1 VAFLFLGPIGFGSVF
16 LPFVLLS
23 YGLYRYSGKILLKW
37 YKAEKVGTL
46 ENLAKK
52 AGVPSPDMHMFNHQH
67 PIIFTV
73 GSRGKFDI
81 AVSSGAMGLFDASE
95 LEVMLAREF
104 GHILNDDV
112 PMNTI
117 VALFAGSLAS
127 VSTLALWGA
136 LLGGFGQDF
145 DPAPR
150 FIRFLGMGLV
160 AVPSSLIAQL
170 TLSPSR
176 ELLADAASV
185 EFTNEPQ
192 LLAETLEHVQEYV
205 SHYPIPLNPGHVHMF
220 PLNLLSLEEF
230 YDIHLSLF
238 NTHPD
243 MDIRVRN
250 ILGKVN

>member
-1 VAFLFLGPIGFGSVF
+1 MAFLFLGPIGFGSVLLLF
-16 LPFVLLS
+16 ILLS

-52 AGVPSPDMHMFNHQH
+52 AGVPSLDMYMFNHHH

-73 GSRGKFDI
+73 GTRGNFDI

-104 GHILNDDV
+104 GHVLNDDV

-145 DPAPR
+145 DQHR
-150 FIRFLGMGLV
+150 DLFDFLAWGWLQF
-160 AVPSSLIAQL
+160 L
-170 TLSPSR
+170 
-176 ELLADAASV
+176 
-185 EFTNEPQ
+185 
-192 LLAETLEHVQEYV
+192 
-205 SHYPIPLNPGHVHMF
+205 
-220 PLNLLSLEEF
+220 
-230 YDIHLSLF
+230 HL
-238 NTHPD
+238 
-243 MDIRVRN
+243 
-250 ILGKVN
+250 